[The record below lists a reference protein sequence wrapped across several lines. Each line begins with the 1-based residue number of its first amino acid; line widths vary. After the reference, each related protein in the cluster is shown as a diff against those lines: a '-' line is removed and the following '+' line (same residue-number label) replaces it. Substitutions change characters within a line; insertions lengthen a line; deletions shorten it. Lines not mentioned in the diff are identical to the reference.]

1 MWTRMRPLPRD
12 HPGAVRCVGGQGMT
26 GRGGGGADGDR
37 DSPVRGDGGGRQS
50 RRADKYPLAS
60 QLGGRRVEFGKME
73 ISLLS
78 PSCSIPRLARPLVT
92 ATHQQSN
99 ICLRLSSSTPGI
111 DPSAAA
117 PRSGLTAARRWANT
131 SVVAPWFIAA
141 FYPAAAAPC
150 CITKPLYERWQCCS
164 CRCRPARARP

>member
-1 MWTRMRPLPRD
+1 MRPLPRD

-78 PSCSIPRLARPLVT
+78 PSCSIPRLARRLVT
-92 ATHQQSN
+92 AIHQHQTFVCVSP
-99 ICLRLSSSTPGI
+99 RALSSSTPGI

-117 PRSGLTAARRWANT
+117 PRPGLTAARR
-131 SVVAPWFIAA
+131 
-141 FYPAAAAPC
+141 
-150 CITKPLYERWQCCS
+150 
-164 CRCRPARARP
+164 

>member
-12 HPGAVRCVGGQGMT
+12 HAGAVRCVGGQGMT

-60 QLGGRRVEFGKME
+60 QLGGTRVEFGKME

-99 ICLRLSSSTPGI
+99 ICLRLSS
-111 DPSAAA
+111 
-117 PRSGLTAARRWANT
+117 
-131 SVVAPWFIAA
+131 
-141 FYPAAAAPC
+141 C
-150 CITKPLYERWQCCS
+150 PLLLHTRD
-164 CRCRPARARP
+164 